1 MNGLELPITMFTQD
15 HMILKIM
22 MVMGLSMRIT
32 LMAKMMTT
40 MVELM
45 KIGRAEIQ
53 SQKLDSF
60 KT

>member
-1 MNGLELPITMFTQD
+1 MT
-15 HMILKIM
+15 LKIM